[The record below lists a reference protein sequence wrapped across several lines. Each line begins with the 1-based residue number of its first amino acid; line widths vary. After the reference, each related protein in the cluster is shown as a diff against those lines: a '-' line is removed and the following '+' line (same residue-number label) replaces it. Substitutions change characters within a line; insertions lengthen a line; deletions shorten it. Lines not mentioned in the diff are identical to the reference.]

1 MTLGIVPSSQR
12 LVERAYQLARSGA
25 CQGVGDI
32 KKGLRAEGF
41 ANAEVLSQL
50 YGSTIAGDLRRLC
63 AEARLKRAG

>member
-1 MTLGIVPSSQR
+1 MPSSQR

-25 CQGVGDI
+25 CQGVADI

-50 YGSTIAGDLRRLC
+50 YGATIAGDLRRLC
-63 AEARLKRAG
+63 AAARLARAS